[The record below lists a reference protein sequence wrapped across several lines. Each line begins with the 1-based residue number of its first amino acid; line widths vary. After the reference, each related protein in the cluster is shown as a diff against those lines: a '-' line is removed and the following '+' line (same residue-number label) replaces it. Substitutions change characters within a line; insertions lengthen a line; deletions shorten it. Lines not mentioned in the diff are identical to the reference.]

1 MRLRWLFPFV
11 PALFLTLAPAASG
24 AQPRPASVP
33 DKRAMALEHAH
44 QGLDAYRE
52 GRFEEAYE
60 HFREAQALFPA
71 PTLLVHMARCQRK
84 LGKVVEAKGL
94 YREVLAEPLPKD
106 APPPFV
112 EAHRD
117 AERELSEMEAKLAA
131 EKKVAE
137 RPTPAPSKGSL
148 VPGVITLGVGAVG
161 LGVGAVTGALSMAK
175 VSDVRSR
182 CPDDRCLSAYRPE
195 ADEARTLGHVSTAA
209 FVVGGVAAAAG
220 VVLLV
225 LRPGGATGA
234 PTGAVKDLRVSVGIG
249 RADIQF
255 HY

>member
-11 PALFLTLAPAASG
+11 PAVFVTLTPAVAD

-52 GRFEEAYE
+52 GRFEEAYG

-71 PTLLVHMARCQRK
+71 PTLLVHMARCQRR
-84 LGKVVEAKGL
+84 LGKVVEAKAL
-94 YREVLAEPLPKD
+94 YEEVLAEPLPKD

-112 EAHRD
+112 EAHHD
-117 AERELSEMEAKLAA
+117 AERELAEMEAKLAA
-131 EKKVAE
+131 EKKATE
-137 RPTPAPSKGSL
+137 RPAPAPSKGSI

-182 CPDDRCLSAYRPE
+182 CPDDHCLSAYRAE

-225 LRPGGATGA
+225 LRPGGTTGA
-234 PTGAVKDLRVSVGIG
+234 STGAVKDLRVSVGIG

>member
-1 MRLRWLFPFV
+1 MRLRWLVPFV
-11 PALFLTLAPAASG
+11 SALFLTLAPSTSD

-33 DKRAMALEHAH
+33 DKRAMALDHAH

-84 LGKVVEAKGL
+84 LGKVVEAKAL
-94 YREVLAEPLPKD
+94 YQEVLAEPLRED

-117 AERELSEMEAKLAA
+117 AERELTEMEAKLVV
-131 EKKVAE
+131 EKKVSD
-137 RPTPAPSKGSL
+137 RPAPAPSKGSV
-148 VPGVITLGVGAVG
+148 VPGVISLGVGAIG
-161 LGVGAVTGALSMAK
+161 LGVGAVTGAFSMAK

-182 CPDDRCLSAYRPE
+182 CQDDHCLSAYRVE
-195 ADEARTLGHVSTAA
+195 ADEARTLGQVSTAA

-225 LRPGGATGA
+225 LRPGGTAGA
-234 PTGAVKDLRVSVGIG
+234 STGAVKDLRVSVGIG
-249 RADIQF
+249 RAELQF
-255 HY
+255 RY